1 MEIEFK
7 YLIPDDA
14 AQEAMWTEE
23 NFSRFGELDSFEKT
37 EMQAIYYDTE
47 DGLLQEVEAAF
58 HIRKEGRRYVATLKW
73 GGKSEEALHEREEL
87 SIKLCGEPDLVHPTL
102 DIFAESEKGNELI
115 KLVGSR
121 QLSRIME
128 NSFIRQTVR
137 IDTGSTIC
145 EAALDKGETVTDA
158 GTCKIHELELE
169 LFSGSI
175 EDVKHIGDTLCAEFG
190 LEPGLKSKYY
200 RGLLLLEGKNA

>member
-14 AQEAMWTEE
+14 VQEDMWTEE
-23 NFSRFGELDSFEKT
+23 YFSRFGELDSFEET

-47 DGLLQEVEAAF
+47 DSLLREVEAAF
-58 HIRKEGRRYVATLKW
+58 RIRKEGRRYVATLKW
-73 GGKSEEALHEREEL
+73 GGKSDEALHEREEL

-102 DIFAESEKGNELI
+102 DIFSESEKGKELI
-115 KLVGSR
+115 EFVGGR

-128 NSFIRQTVR
+128 TSFTRQTVR

-145 EAALDKGETVTDA
+145 EAALDKGEIITAA
-158 GTCKIHELELE
+158 GSCRIHELELE
-169 LFSGSI
+169 LFSGDI
-175 EDVKHIGDTLCAEFG
+175 DDVRHIGDELCKEFG
-190 LEPGLKSKYY
+190 LKPGLKSKYY
-200 RGLLLLEGKNA
+200 RGLLLLDGKEE